1 MKIIN
6 GLVYGEDNI
15 FHERNLYI
23 KGDHIADETAINDDD
38 TKVIDASGC
47 FVIPGLVDIHFH
59 GALGFDVCDGT
70 MEAFEKVAEYEAA
83 KGVTAICPATLTLP
97 VSDLKNVLKLGSE
110 FSKLQHENL
119 ADLVGFNMEG
129 PFISHV
135 KKGAQNEDY
144 IIKCD
149 AEIVREFMEASGG
162 LVKIIGL
169 APEENPGF
177 EDYIS
182 KVKDTVKVSLAHTN
196 ADYDTAMS
204 AIEAGASHMVH
215 LYNAMPAFSHR
226 QPGVVG
232 AALDSENITAE
243 LICDGIHIHPSVV
256 RNTFRILFPNRIIM
270 VSDSLRCAG
279 MKDGI
284 YQLGGQ
290 DVEKKGKFCRLI
302 DGGNIAGSVSNL
314 YDCLITA
321 VKEMQ
326 IPLNQAVAACTIN
339 PARCI
344 GVDDRYGS
352 LESGKYADIVLL
364 DQNTLSIKQVFKHGR
379 ILNKA

>member
-6 GLVYGEDNI
+6 GLVYGEDNR
-15 FHERNLYI
+15 FHERDLYI
-23 KGDHIADETAINDDD
+23 KGGLFADETEKNYDNP
-38 TKVIDASGC
+38 KVLDAAGC

-59 GALGFDVCDGT
+59 GALGFDVCDNS

-83 KGVTAICPATLTLP
+83 SGVTAICPATLTLP
-97 VSDLKNVLKLGSE
+97 VSDLKNVLKLGCE
-110 FSKLQHENL
+110 FSKSEHENC

-149 AEIVREFMEASGG
+149 AKIAREFIEASGG

-169 APEENPGF
+169 APEENTGF

-182 KVKDTVKVSLAHTN
+182 KVKDAVKVSLAHTN
-196 ADYDTAMS
+196 ADYDTAMK
-204 AIEAGASHMVH
+204 AIDAGASHMVH

-284 YQLGGQ
+284 YRLGGQ